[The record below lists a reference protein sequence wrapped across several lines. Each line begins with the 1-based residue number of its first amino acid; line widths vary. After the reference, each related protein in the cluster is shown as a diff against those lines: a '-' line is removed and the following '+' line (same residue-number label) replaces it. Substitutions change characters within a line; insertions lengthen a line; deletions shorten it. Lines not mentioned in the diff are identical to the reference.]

1 MAAIN
6 DIFEAV
12 IQPQNGDF
20 SRQLAQHIIG
30 LKFTEAQAAR
40 YEDLASRHQEGAL
53 NEDEIAELDA
63 FVTANTFLMII
74 QSKAR
79 RSLMQHSPAA

>member
-6 DIFEAV
+6 EIFEAV

-30 LKFTEAQAAR
+30 LKFTEAQAAHMR
-40 YEDLASRHQEGAL
+40 ISHPDIR
-53 NEDEIAELDA
+53 
-63 FVTANTFLMII
+63 T
-74 QSKAR
+74 R
-79 RSLMQHSPAA
+79 R